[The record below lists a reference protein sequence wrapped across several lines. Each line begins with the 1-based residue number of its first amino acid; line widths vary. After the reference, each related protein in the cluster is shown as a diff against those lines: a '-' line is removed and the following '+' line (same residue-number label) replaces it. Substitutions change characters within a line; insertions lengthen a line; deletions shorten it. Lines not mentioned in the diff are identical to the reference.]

1 MTTSPA
7 KSGSQKVQEFLA
19 EHGADFVVKE
29 LASSTRTAI
38 DAANTL
44 GCEVA
49 QIAKSLIFRD
59 RDSGNPVLVVAS
71 GANRVDTAR
80 IEQATGLRLVKA
92 DADFVKQRT
101 GYTIGGVPPLA
112 HNENVITI
120 LDPDLKQYDLIWA
133 AAGTPYAVFAL
144 HATDL
149 EALTGGQWMP
159 VAE

>member
-92 DADFVKQRT
+92 DADFVKQQT